1 MYMSY
6 ELWVITSYA
15 LTAISYQRLM
25 HSQLYSHSYTLTAIS
40 VQYTKQYSQQ
50 YSNMYQQL
58 TIWRIVVYHDSIA
71 CIAQWF
77 NLYYPTV
84 TSRILLVQSILP
96 NYKTS
101 DTPPPDP
108 PLQRRRARKSTYADP
123 TYFLVYW
130 IYADPIY
137 FFSTLD
143 VVKHLHGKG
152 RKYSTENMVLRIWH
166 WLKFIQCQ

>member
-1 MYMSY
+1 MNY
-6 ELWVITSYA
+6 ELSH
-15 LTAISYQRLM
+15 LM
-25 HSQLYSHSYTLTAIS
+25 HSQLSAISVSCTHSYTLTAIS
-40 VQYTKQYSQQ
+40 VQYTKQYRL

-123 TYFLVYW
+123 
-130 IYADPIY
+130 IY

-152 RKYSTENMVLRIWH
+152 RKYSTENMVLIKIYTV
-166 WLKFIQCQ
+166 LALIKIYTVPVG